1 MKKLIAACLLL
12 ALTSCGGGAPPPG
25 VVTLTITGSANQN
38 PSSPGDPGNPVP
50 VRIYQLTA
58 TGKFQ
63 SADVYSLMNN
73 EAPLLGTDEMG
84 ASTQLLLS
92 PGQTQTQ
99 TINVKPGVTD
109 LGIAVLFQNI
119 NQSTWKLVAPV
130 AASGPTKLSVKVD
143 GLTAALGQ

>member
-1 MKKLIAACLLL
+1 MKKLLAACLLL
-12 ALTSCGGGAPPPG
+12 ALTSCGGGPPPPG

-38 PSSPGDPGNPVP
+38 PSTSGGPGNPVP

-73 EAPLLGTDEMG
+73 EQTLLGTDEMG

-130 AASGPTKLSVKVD
+130 AASGPTKLSVKLD